1 MYKVLYIILFLCG
14 WQLSANAQT
23 VRGNIMGKDSLPLPG
38 VFIQNIHTKVYS
50 VSNGDGYFSISA
62 GPLDT
67 LLFRAA
73 GHLPISFRAISLPG
87 LLYMRPEIIQ
97 LAGVEI
103 VRKTYREDSIAL
115 REDFRKNFN
124 FRRPKI
130 QEVLVIMPTGIGV
143 NIFQLYKALS
153 FKNNKRQLTF
163 KRRLQEFEQEKYVTR
178 FFTPELVT
186 KYSGLQGD
194 SLQKF
199 MLLHPPT
206 FQFIKD
212 ASTYD
217 LLLYIK
223 QAAER
228 FRKG

>member
-1 MYKVLYIILFLCG
+1 MYKISLIILFLCG
-14 WQLSANAQT
+14 WQLSTTAQT
-23 VRGNIMGKDSLPLPG
+23 VQGNIMGKDSLPLPG

-67 LLFRAA
+67 LFFRAA
-73 GHLPISFRAISLPG
+73 GHLPVSFRAISLPG
-87 LLYMRPEIIQ
+87 ILYMRPEIIQ

-103 VRKTYREDSIAL
+103 VRKSYREDSIAL
-115 REDFRKNFN
+115 REEFRKNFN

-163 KRRLQEFEQEKYVTR
+163 KSRLQKYEQEQYVSQ
-178 FFTPELVT
+178 FFTPQLVAQ
-186 KYSGLQGD
+186 YSGLQGD
-194 SLQKF
+194 SLQRFILMHK
-199 MLLHPPT
+199 PD
-206 FQFIKD
+206 FQFMKD